1 MVVEVAKHFFL
12 EIPDLERVCMGCEG
26 RGTAGFAGG
35 GAGFSGGGAGGTMEI
50 FGEDKL
56 VEEIGFK

>member
-26 RGTAGFAGG
+26 RVTTR
-35 GAGFSGGGAGGTMEI
+35 FSGGGAGGTMEI

-56 VEEIGFK
+56 VEEIVFK